1 MSGVSWRQTI
11 WDSSRIHLMD
21 TDRYTGQPDTFVELK
36 TSLVIRGG
44 EDRLRFEKCV
54 YQEKVEGD

>member
-1 MSGVSWRQTI
+1 MT
-11 WDSSRIHLMD
+11 

-44 EDRLRFEKCV
+44 EDRSRFEKCV
-54 YQEKVEGD
+54 CQEWVERD